1 MVSVA
6 QVQQGVRAFVE
17 HELLPKIPGWQGVV
31 FGAAVG
37 MALSKSDKLIVNL
50 AQNPIV
56 AMLGVIDAN
65 DGSDID
71 ALRDEFAAQARRVGS
86 IKIDMSPLGVISL
99 GESDINRL
107 YQYIK
112 EV

>member
-17 HELLPKIPGWQGVV
+17 NDILPKIPGWQGVV

-37 MALSKSDKLIVNL
+37 MALSKSDKLIANL

-56 AMLGVIDAN
+56 SMLGVIDEN
-65 DGSDID
+65 DGIDID
-71 ALRDEFAAQARRVGS
+71 ALRDEFSKQARRVGS

-99 GESDINRL
+99 GENDINRL

>member
-1 MVSVA
+1 
-6 QVQQGVRAFVE
+6 
-17 HELLPKIPGWQGVV
+17 
-31 FGAAVG
+31 
-37 MALSKSDKLIVNL
+37 
-50 AQNPIV
+50 
-56 AMLGVIDAN
+56 MLGVIDAN
-65 DGSDID
+65 DGIDID